1 VFSILIW
8 SFSLLVSIIVGL
20 FLVLKR
26 RHEKITLPLLSE
38 SSIAQNCDWAPDVGF
53 PFVFGATYGTNI
65 AFHGSVHDTFTHSMD
80 NYQTNSYQNAPQIRH
95 LDDAVARPGGPASS
109 PWSSYGGRGAGGARG
124 DATLQPNTGLTNSYD
139 YALFGL
145 AIHELLDRLRLS
157 IVVSAV
163 LLLLVIFFTWWTRLV
178 RPVGLLVSFL
188 LALLDVVLLVVEVSG
203 LFRTTST
210 PLQQRHNWYY
220 HGVAT
225 TAVDAD
231 ASTSE
236 VDEHQY
242 SSYQQQQSRTD
253 NGSNSKKL
261 TELIDQTEQ
270 IGLVIL
276 FHPVRTYCFCFL
288 ANTKQKKGN
297 AGQTISHRA
306 NTKTTIL
313 TVFAMRGCFL
323 FFDD

>member
-1 VFSILIW
+1 MTK
-8 SFSLLVSIIVGL
+8 SL
-20 FLVLKR
+20 
-26 RHEKITLPLLSE
+26 LPLLSE
-38 SSIAQNCDWAPDVGF
+38 SSIAQNCDWAPDVSQS
-53 PFVFGATYGTNI
+53 FVFGAPNGTSI
-65 AFHGSVHDTFTHSMD
+65 ANGLLGGSVLHGSSAFNFHSMD
-80 NYQTNSYQNAPQIRH
+80 NYHTNSYQNAPQIRH
-95 LDDAVARPGGPASS
+95 IDEAVVGGLPRRPQGGPASS

-145 AIHELLDRLRLS
+145 ALHELLDRLRLS

-220 HGVAT
+220 HGVA
-225 TAVDAD
+225 ASANDAD
-231 ASTSE
+231 ASASE

-253 NGSNSKKL
+253 NGRNSKKL

-276 FHPVRTYCFCFL
+276 FHPVSTNCFRQNRSQTISP
-288 ANTKQKKGN
+288 ANTKLY
-297 AGQTISHRA
+297 SP
-306 NTKTTIL
+306 L
-313 TVFAMRGCFL
+313 VL
-323 FFDD
+323 Y